1 MVVNGLNIFIIEVY
15 YRCCMVLMGYMKVSG
30 FRYWIFLNGL
40 KKRKN
45 RCFVVSFVNV
55 REVYV
60 FLVVLFFRKY

>member
-40 KKRKN
+40 KKKKID
-45 RCFVVSFVNV
+45 VLL
-55 REVYV
+55 
-60 FLVVLFFRKY
+60 LVLLMLGKFMYFWWC

>member
-40 KKRKN
+40 KKKID
-45 RCFVVSFVNV
+45 VLL
-55 REVYV
+55 
-60 FLVVLFFRKY
+60 LVLLMLGKFMYFWWC